1 MTTMNPKK
9 KWEKQW
15 SRGNDRTHISNQQRQ
30 FRPESIPV
38 TRTSSVSSLSS
49 SPSPP
54 DTGSPTPQES
64 PQQVNSPSNFE
75 TRLVNRHKY
84 THYVHYIKVYDV
96 PVTSYFVYPFH
107 FSYNKFQLPLQANG
121 LVPLNYSI
129 EATIEKFMKQP
140 NLTLRT
146 SEKVPKEYDEI
157 NGDQDILHK
166 FKPSNWWKVDR
177 SSTITTNSSSI
188 SSSELDTQ
196 KGTETYNVQ
205 KQYPPFEVKSEQSK
219 QNNISH
225 LSRNKISSSYA
236 SSSFSSTSLTPSSSP
251 GGNQKFYVYDVSGSN
266 THRSKMDIE
275 IDKYTDTEHPDRSSA
290 TITSRVMVPSESTGP
305 TMQNIAK
312 IFHDSD
318 SYKKTETY
326 NSTRQSVEHHRRRH
340 ESENTHGYTDKKS
353 YMDTKN
359 SPQPHRPIK
368 SEDQE
373 MPPLERYQYSR
384 TPSLTRNTN
393 LPNDGTIGQAHF
405 NTRPRKRNYQ
415 PDMLPSDYTVSQ
427 ESRTVNKEGSND
439 QGRSGR
445 TQTALR
451 CSRGLL
457 QEPALYDKQNPSM
470 KILMERYR
478 SEAGHASHRAW
489 NDDKNAINRGI
500 ETNRN
505 YFGLDASRFHY
516 YPSTSMDVRPYSD
529 TLNIQPYDIKRSK
542 HHSYTDGEKYKYT
555 GNQEFGAGKLAGH
568 GYIHSVSADNINHSV
583 SIFQKLLA
591 QKNDEF
597 RTRAAKMMSDYK
609 QYSSNAGGSRQN
621 LPNNEIDLD
630 EQRNILLNEHSHYNW
645 NRTKNRLEAED
656 NCDITACSNIS
667 HRDKTY
673 EPGQMPSTSTING
686 IELKERGHSRIKN
699 TQHIVESVGRFER
712 SLSSNI
718 SRRDINSEKGES
730 HLTMSRNDKVMM
742 ASTIDQ
748 EYTKV
753 QENKNDEN
761 NKKGTC
767 VDTRTR
773 HDTTLREDV
782 EQLYMNKFQTTPKN
796 EPTTLDFNGI
806 EVTIT
811 GYQLIY
817 SNSEDF
823 KNIICNYP
831 QHIQGHLKEMRRKMK
846 NRVSKICSARS
857 ASL

>member
-1 MTTMNPKK
+1 
-9 KWEKQW
+9 
-15 SRGNDRTHISNQQRQ
+15 
-30 FRPESIPV
+30 
-38 TRTSSVSSLSS
+38 
-49 SPSPP
+49 
-54 DTGSPTPQES
+54 
-64 PQQVNSPSNFE
+64 
-75 TRLVNRHKY
+75 
-84 THYVHYIKVYDV
+84 
-96 PVTSYFVYPFH
+96 
-107 FSYNKFQLPLQANG
+107 
-121 LVPLNYSI
+121 
-129 EATIEKFMKQP
+129 MKQP
-140 NLTLRT
+140 NLTLRN
-146 SEKVPKEYDEI
+146 SERSPKEYHETNCDE
-157 NGDQDILHK
+157 DVLHK
-166 FKPSNWWKVDR
+166 FKPSNWWKADR

-188 SSSELDTQ
+188 SSSESDTQ
-196 KGTETYNVQ
+196 KGIETDNLR
-205 KQYPPFEVKSEQSK
+205 KQYSSFDVNSQQSK
-219 QNNISH
+219 QNIISH

-236 SSSFSSTSLTPSSSP
+236 SSFFSSTSLTPSSSP
-251 GGNQKFYVYDVSGSN
+251 GFNQKLYVYDASGSN
-266 THRSKMDIE
+266 THRSKMDNKV
-275 IDKYTDTEHPDRSSA
+275 DMYTDTDHPDRSSA
-290 TITSRVMVPSESTGP
+290 AITSRVKISSESPGP

-318 SYKKTETY
+318 SY
-326 NSTRQSVEHHRRRH
+326 NSTRQNFEHHRRRH
-340 ESENTHGYTDKKS
+340 ESENTNDNTS
-353 YMDTKN
+353 YRDREFSKN
-359 SPQPHRPIK
+359 SPQPHNSIK
-368 SEDQE
+368 SENQE
-373 MPPLERYQYSR
+373 ITPLERYQYSR
-384 TPSLTRNTN
+384 TPSLSRNTN
-393 LPNDGTIGQAHF
+393 MPNDGIIGQTYF

-427 ESRTVNKEGSND
+427 ESHIASKEGNND
-439 QGRSGR
+439 QERSGR
-445 TQTALR
+445 TQTTLR

-457 QEPALYDKQNPSM
+457 QEPELYNEQNASM
-470 KILMERYR
+470 RILMERYR
-478 SEAGHASHRAW
+478 SELGQGYEESHRAW

-500 ETNRN
+500 ETNRT

-529 TLNIQPYDIKRSK
+529 TLNLQPYDIKRSK

-555 GNQEFGAGKLAGH
+555 GNQEFGAGNLTGH

-621 LPNNEIDLD
+621 LPNTKIELD
-630 EQRNILLNEHSHYNW
+630 EQRNILLNEQSHYNW
-645 NRTKNRLEAED
+645 NRTKNRLEAVD
-656 NCDITACSNIS
+656 NYDTTTCSNIS

-673 EPGQMPSTSTING
+673 DQGQINSTSTING
-686 IELKERGHSRIKN
+686 IELKERGHCGLKN
-699 TQHIVESVGRFER
+699 TQNIVESVGRFER

-718 SRRDINSEKGES
+718 SRRDINNEKGES

-748 EYTKV
+748 DYTKI

-761 NKKGTC
+761 NKKGSSI
-767 VDTRTR
+767 DTRTR

-796 EPTTLDFNGI
+796 EPVTLDFNGI
-806 EVTIT
+806 EVRIT

-846 NRVSKICSARS
+846 NRVSRICSM
-857 ASL
+857 